1 MAKVIRY
8 TFLGQAVEMGWNEVN
23 EETARR
29 EADDGEYAISDDGL
43 AQEADVTLDSR
54 VATLE
59 ENNAELSESLDML
72 LSGVTSDE

>member
-8 TFLGQAVEMGWNEVN
+8 TFLGQQVEMGWNEVN

-43 AQEADVTLDSR
+43 AQETEATLDSR
-54 VATLE
+54 VVSLE
-59 ENNAELSESLDML
+59 EHNAELSESLDML